1 MKRFATAAVAATTA
15 LSLAVV
21 PAGAA
26 DTSSNDDEV
35 TSSVGLLALLQAGK
49 LAGAEN
55 QADYDQAAVET
66 LFGAAALQSSFENDE
81 KKGWPMGRT
90 FDIIWGSL
98 LGVAALGG
106 LAFLALNAK

>member
-21 PAGAA
+21 PAQAGE
-26 DTSSNDDEV
+26 TSSGDEV

-49 LAGAEN
+49 IGAAEN
-55 QADYDQAAVET
+55 QDELDQAVGET
-66 LFGAAALQSSFENDE
+66 ALGLAALQSSFENDE
-81 KKGWPMGRT
+81 EKGWPLGRT

-106 LAFLALNAK
+106 LAFLAMNA

>member
-21 PAGAA
+21 PAQAGE
-26 DTSSNDDEV
+26 TSSGDEV
-35 TSSVGLLALLQAGK
+35 TSSVGILTLLQLGK
-49 LAGAEN
+49 IGAAEN
-55 QADYDQAAVET
+55 ESDANKAIAET
-66 LFGAAALQSSFENDE
+66 EFGLAALQSSFDNDRE
-81 KKGWPMGRT
+81 KDWPLGRT

-106 LAFLALNAK
+106 LAFLALNAQ

>member
-21 PAGAA
+21 PAQAGE
-26 DTSSNDDEV
+26 TSSGDEV
-35 TSSVGLLALLQAGK
+35 TSSVGILTLMQLGK
-49 LAGAEN
+49 IGAAEN
-55 QADYDQAAVET
+55 QDELDQAVGET
-66 LFGAAALQSSFENDE
+66 ALGLAALQSSFENDE
-81 KKGWPMGRT
+81 EKGWPIGRT

-106 LAFLALNAK
+106 LAFLAMNA

>member
-21 PAGAA
+21 PAQAGE
-26 DTSSNDDEV
+26 TSSGDEV

-49 LAGAEN
+49 IGAAEN
-55 QADYDQAAVET
+55 EADANKAIAET
-66 LFGAAALQSSFENDE
+66 EFGLAALQSSFDNDRE
-81 KKGWPMGRT
+81 KDWPLGRT

-106 LAFLALNAK
+106 LAFLALNAQ